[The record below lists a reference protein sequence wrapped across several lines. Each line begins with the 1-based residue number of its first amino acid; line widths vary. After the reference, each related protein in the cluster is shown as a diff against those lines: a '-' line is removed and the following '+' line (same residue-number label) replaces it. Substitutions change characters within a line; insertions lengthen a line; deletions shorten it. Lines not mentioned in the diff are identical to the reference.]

1 MAAVIRVRMWEVYR
15 CDGGDYTRS
24 ALANKRPLLPWYE
37 RARICSISSAAGPRV
52 KHTATEGKN
61 GATRRWRGGS
71 VNGWERRER
80 ERAARRRWSRR
91 ARARR
96 ASEGNGACAATN
108 ATRNLACSVALALII
123 PSRRRA
129 QYLLLAG
136 GLAWP
141 CWRLCKLK
149 VAESRYVAG
158 GTVASLP
165 RVQHLIV
172 NCLGNSDPNSP
183 KPKPPP
189 IQRQPP
195 PIRLTSSLHG

>member
-1 MAAVIRVRMWEVYR
+1 M
-15 CDGGDYTRS
+15 
-24 ALANKRPLLPWYE
+24 
-37 RARICSISSAAGPRV
+37 SSAAGPRL
-52 KHTATEGKN
+52 KYTATEGKN

-158 GTVASLP
+158 GTVASLR

-172 NCLGNSDPNSP
+172 NCLGNSNPNSP
-183 KPKPPP
+183 NPNPHQSRGSHRPSGSPPHCMDDKSHHL
-189 IQRQPP
+189 IARQPQASACRGRSNTERP
-195 PIRLTSSLHG
+195 PSTNAGHAE